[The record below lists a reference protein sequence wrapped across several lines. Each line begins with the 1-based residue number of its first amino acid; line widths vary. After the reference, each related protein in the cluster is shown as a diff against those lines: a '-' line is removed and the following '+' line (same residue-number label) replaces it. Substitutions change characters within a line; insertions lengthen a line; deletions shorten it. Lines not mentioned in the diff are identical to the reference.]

1 MPTEN
6 NLHFSVQ
13 CTLEKD
19 GWNITDNTLVL
30 VLEKILL
37 KADIG
42 VEKFFIANKENQ
54 KIVVR
59 VTHLDAP
66 PLISEL

>member
-1 MPTEN
+1 M
-6 NLHFSVQ
+6 Q
-13 CTLEKD
+13 YTLEKD

-59 VTHLDAP
+59 VTHLHAP

>member
-30 VLEKILL
+30 VLEKTLL

-42 VEKFFIANKENQ
+42 VEKFFIANKEN
-54 KIVVR
+54 
-59 VTHLDAP
+59 
-66 PLISEL
+66 